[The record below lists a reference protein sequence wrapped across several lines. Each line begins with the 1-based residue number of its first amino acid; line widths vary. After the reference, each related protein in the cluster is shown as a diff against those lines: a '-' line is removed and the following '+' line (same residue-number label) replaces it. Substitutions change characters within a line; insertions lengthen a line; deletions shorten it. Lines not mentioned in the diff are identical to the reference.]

1 MVVVNVHNHVVGIIT
16 RKDLMPFRMQE
27 RLEALLE
34 QNTTLATES
43 ENALNGEVPTVT
55 NDSVD
60 SGKASSLGN
69 KPPARPRSPG
79 VVSKHSTDV
88 GHHQTL
94 SRAWST
100 GTNKVTLNE
109 KDDDDDDD
117 VGDARSL
124 QSSIHSSTPSVVS
137 EVSDNE
143 AEEENVDA
151 AAAVLSQ
158 IVVNISPPSDDT
170 PDSEAP

>member
-1 MVVVNVHNHVVGIIT
+1 
-16 RKDLMPFRMQE
+16 
-27 RLEALLE
+27 
-34 QNTTLATES
+34 
-43 ENALNGEVPTVT
+43 
-55 NDSVD
+55 
-60 SGKASSLGN
+60 
-69 KPPARPRSPG
+69 
-79 VVSKHSTDV
+79 
-88 GHHQTL
+88 
-94 SRAWST
+94 
-100 GTNKVTLNE
+100 VTLNE